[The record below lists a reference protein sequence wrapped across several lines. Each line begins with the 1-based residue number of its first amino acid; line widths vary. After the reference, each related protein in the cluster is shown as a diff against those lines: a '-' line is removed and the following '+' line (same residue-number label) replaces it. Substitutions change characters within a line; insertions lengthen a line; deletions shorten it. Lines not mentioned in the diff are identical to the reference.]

1 MFWNKIS
8 INTVDIPQSDL
19 NVDVRV
25 RKNLFSWSGQFSP
38 QFVEAEISRY
48 SDKGFRVLDPFA
60 GSGTTL
66 YECARK
72 GLEAYG
78 VELNPS
84 AYYMAKVYELV
95 VLDLRERNAL
105 LCAIETDLS
114 NKIPDI
120 ELLQYIL
127 YCINSS
133 DDLKK
138 KNILSVLVILMD
150 IFKNKVTY
158 ELMWEKWDSLKEMIL
173 RLPYSLQVINAVQGD
188 ARNIGLDDNFIDLL
202 FTSPPY
208 INVFN
213 YHQNYRRSAESLGYD
228 ILKIAKSEFGANRKN
243 RGNRFLTVIQY
254 CIDMAQ
260 ALLEASRVCK
270 PNSRMIYVVGRE
282 SAVLGCS
289 FYNSEI
295 IYSIGTEII
304 GLSLDI
310 RQERVFK
317 NRYGQ
322 LICEDILHF
331 LNTSVREKSQEQITC
346 KARKVA
352 IKMLKN
358 CLEVNSDDKNVSL
371 ILEAIR
377 NAGNVQS
384 SEVFFV

>member
-19 NVDVRV
+19 NIDVKV
-25 RKNLFSWSGQFSP
+25 RKNLFSWNGQFSP

-48 SDKGFRVLDPFA
+48 SDKGFRVLDSFV

-84 AYYMAKVYELV
+84 AYYMAKMYELV
-95 VLDLRERNAL
+95 ALDLRERNAL
-105 LCAIETDLS
+105 LLAIETDLD
-114 NKIPDI
+114 NRIPDV

-133 DDLKK
+133 DNLKK

-150 IFKNKVTY
+150 IFKNEVTY
-158 ELMWEKWDSLKEMIL
+158 ELMWKKWDSLKEMIIG
-173 RLPYSLQVINAVQGD
+173 LPYSLQVINAVQGD
-188 ARNIGLDDNFIDLL
+188 ARNIRLADNFIDLL

-228 ILKIAKSEFGANRKN
+228 LLKIAKSEFGANRKN

-254 CIDMAQ
+254 SIDMAQ

-270 PNSRMIYVVGRE
+270 PNSRMVYVVGRE
-282 SAVLGCS
+282 SAVLGYS
-289 FYNSEI
+289 FCNSEL

-346 KARKVA
+346 QARDVA
-352 IKMLKN
+352 IRMLKN
-358 CLEVNSDDKNVSL
+358 CLEVNSDNKNASL
-371 ILEAIR
+371 ILEAIIK
-377 NAGNVQS
+377 ADNVQP

>member
-188 ARNIGLDDNFIDLL
+188 ARNIGLADNFIDLL